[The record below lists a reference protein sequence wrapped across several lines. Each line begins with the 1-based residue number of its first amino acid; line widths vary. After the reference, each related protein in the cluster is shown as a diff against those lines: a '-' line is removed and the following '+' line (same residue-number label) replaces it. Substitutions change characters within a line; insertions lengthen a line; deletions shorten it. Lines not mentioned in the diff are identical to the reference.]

1 MQFTTVTK
9 FEMEWKEL
17 HPVLESLPRDDQR
30 AILGQLMIMANGRT
44 KQGRLKIV
52 NQVAN
57 SLAVAALK
65 ESVPSEIRQDLSRSI
80 VYVGHFARL
89 KDAER
94 KVFGKLVFAAIS
106 QLYRPNIPSPGDA
119 DEYSSS
125 SSPSRMEQG
134 DRELILEGSSES
146 SSLSLPDTSFLKE
159 NEGGTTHQLD
169 SKAEFNLE
177 GESLKDI
184 DIPAETT
191 PRNE

>member
-1 MQFTTVTK
+1 
-9 FEMEWKEL
+9 MEWKEL
-17 HPVLESLPRDDQR
+17 HTVLESLPREDQR

-57 SLAVAALK
+57 SLLVAALK
-65 ESVPSEIRQDLSRSI
+65 ASVPSEIRQDLGRII

-106 QLYRPNIPSPGDA
+106 QLYRPNEPSSA
-119 DEYSSS
+119 DNEPSSS
-125 SSPSRMEQG
+125 SSRIEQG
-134 DRELILEGSSES
+134 DRELLEGSSES
-146 SSLSLPDTSFLKE
+146 SSSSLPDTSLKE

-177 GESLKDI
+177 GESLRDI